1 MIPDEVKRLSKAP
14 LLSMGA
20 LWGMLIYQ
28 LQVTWT
34 VNPQYSYG
42 FLVPILCLFMLW
54 RQGDKSV
61 IVPDNSPSLAKKAFT
76 SIAMILGCL
85 SLFPLWVIRE
95 ANSDWRL
102 LNWAFAF
109 IVIGITFTWL
119 GRKNTFLSLKSYI
132 YPTLFFLVSVP
143 WPLAWDAEIT
153 LYLQNQATI
162 FATEILW
169 ILGYPV
175 EYTGNLIKIIGSG
188 KVVSSVDE
196 ACSGIRGLQSSIV
209 IALFLGFYYNFPI
222 WIRLCFCILGVFSA
236 FVINL
241 IRVFA
246 LTYIGVT
253 KGSDSIGY
261 WHDPA
266 GYTESIAIFICLFGI
281 AVLLS
286 KILKHNPDD
295 EFKGN
300 FKLFSFPK
308 EKVLPTVVLIWALFI
323 LSINY
328 VWYYQKETKL
338 KPTPLIEIIYPEKL
352 NSFESHSISDTV
364 KAQLHYSQAKSA
376 TWVDPTTEVLM
387 QGFYC
392 RWKTSEGSPS
402 ILAIHRPDQC
412 LGSRGLNLVKKYSNF
427 YVNHLNFRINI
438 EAYTF
443 ELHGQQL
450 HVFRCIWPDKTL
462 SKTLPGF
469 PKEGYDLKGRIQ
481 AALDGKR
488 NTGNRLIVF
497 AIKKVENF
505 KAAKEIAISQFQ
517 QSIQKI

>member
-61 IVPDNSPSLAKKAFT
+61 IVPDNSPSLAKKAFI

-119 GRKNTFLSLKSYI
+119 GRKNTFLSLKTYI

-188 KVVSSVDE
+188 KE
-196 ACSGIRGLQSSIV
+196 M
-209 IALFLGFYYNFPI
+209 
-222 WIRLCFCILGVFSA
+222 
-236 FVINL
+236 
-241 IRVFA
+241 
-246 LTYIGVT
+246 
-253 KGSDSIGY
+253 
-261 WHDPA
+261 
-266 GYTESIAIFICLFGI
+266 
-281 AVLLS
+281 
-286 KILKHNPDD
+286 
-295 EFKGN
+295 FK
-300 FKLFSFPK
+300 
-308 EKVLPTVVLIWALFI
+308 
-323 LSINY
+323 
-328 VWYYQKETKL
+328 
-338 KPTPLIEIIYPEKL
+338 
-352 NSFESHSISDTV
+352 
-364 KAQLHYSQAKSA
+364 
-376 TWVDPTTEVLM
+376 
-387 QGFYC
+387 
-392 RWKTSEGSPS
+392 
-402 ILAIHRPDQC
+402 
-412 LGSRGLNLVKKYSNF
+412 
-427 YVNHLNFRINI
+427 
-438 EAYTF
+438 
-443 ELHGQQL
+443 
-450 HVFRCIWPDKTL
+450 
-462 SKTLPGF
+462 
-469 PKEGYDLKGRIQ
+469 
-481 AALDGKR
+481 
-488 NTGNRLIVF
+488 
-497 AIKKVENF
+497 
-505 KAAKEIAISQFQ
+505 
-517 QSIQKI
+517 